1 MAASTTRPPAR
12 EAYQDRALTPAPPVC
27 VSPTTLRLQG
37 LPVATTTRPS
47 TTNPKYPGRDLL
59 PSSVPVASTL
69 YTRGTRTRAAATTRP
84 SSIKARPLDPDSIRL
99 QRRTVGRAFL
109 VRLDANLDGATQTV
123 LWNLPLSPLL
133 ACEVWRGACNDVDNF
148 TPSYSYTSSFCR
160 PERIT
165 MVEEGHRGASL
176 PLPPQA
182 PLLPLLPHR
191 TFR

>member
-12 EAYQDRALTPAPPVC
+12 EAYQDRALTPASPVC
-27 VSPTTLRLQG
+27 VSHTTLRLQG
-37 LPVATTTRPS
+37 LPVAT
-47 TTNPKYPGRDLL
+47 
-59 PSSVPVASTL
+59 
-69 YTRGTRTRAAATTRP
+69 TTRP

-109 VRLDANLDGATQTV
+109 VRPDANLDGATQTV